1 MGIQREEG
9 EKTAVQS
16 NGGTVTMSGMEQMEL
31 MKSVVYEM
39 LRIDPPVPLQ
49 YGKAKKDLVIQSHD
63 AGSQKFSTP
72 PKKGEGDLP
81 MPMSMEE
88 SIEAIQN
95 LGTYPHIEQW
105 WDRLRQWFSSIML
118 NPLLNKIETS
128 HTQVMQS
135 AVRLGITITVNQVGS
150 GSPSTAVSTIVSPI
164 DGSKEWQPAF
174 KLDEDGMLHQLH
186 ATLVQA
192 IDASMSKFP
201 FGNLQQPPQQNFSIP
216 VMQECVDAI
225 TEHQRLH
232 ALMKGEWVK
241 GLHKEM
247 NDEEG
252 SGSISSIDQNSIYQN
267 VRK

>member
-9 EKTAVQS
+9 EKTVVQS

-31 MKSVVYEM
+31 MKSIVYQM
-39 LRIDPPVPLQ
+39 LQIDPPVPLQ
-49 YGKAKKDLVIQSHD
+49 YEKAKKDLVIQSHD
-63 AGSQKFSTP
+63 ASSQKFCTP

-81 MPMSMEE
+81 VPMSLEE
-88 SIEAIQN
+88 SLEAIQN

-105 WDRLRQWFSSIML
+105 RDRLRQWFSSILL

-135 AVRLGITITVNQVGS
+135 RRTWYYNYRQSSRKWVTKCRVSIT
-150 GSPSTAVSTIVSPI
+150 VSPI
-164 DGSKEWQPAF
+164 DGSKEWQPTF
-174 KLDEDGMLHQLH
+174 KLDEDGMLHQLR

-201 FGNLQQPPQQNFSIP
+201 FGNLQQPSQQNFSIP
-216 VMQECVDAI
+216 VMEECVDAI
-225 TEHQRLH
+225 TKHQRLH

>member
-1 MGIQREEG
+1 MGFQREEG
-9 EKTAVQS
+9 EKTVVQS

-49 YGKAKKDLVIQSHD
+49 YGKAKKDL
-63 AGSQKFSTP
+63 KFSTP
-72 PKKGEGDLP
+72 PKKREGDLP
-81 MPMSMEE
+81 VPMSMEE

-105 WDRLRQWFSSIML
+105 WDRLRQWFSSILL

-135 AVRLGITITVNQVGS
+135 L
-150 GSPSTAVSTIVSPI
+150 GSPSIAISTTVSPI

-174 KLDEDGMLHQLH
+174 KLDEDGMLHQLR

-252 SGSISSIDQNSIYQN
+252 SGSISSIDHNSIYQN

>member
-1 MGIQREEG
+1 MWIQREEG
-9 EKTAVQS
+9 EKTVVQS

-39 LRIDPPVPLQ
+39 LQIDPPVPLQ
-49 YGKAKKDLVIQSHD
+49 YEKAKKDLVIQSHD

-81 MPMSMEE
+81 VLMSLEE

-105 WDRLRQWFSSIML
+105 WDRLRQWFSSILL

-135 AVRLGITITVNQVGS
+135 AVRL
-150 GSPSTAVSTIVSPI
+150 
-164 DGSKEWQPAF
+164 EWQPAF
-174 KLDEDGMLHQLH
+174 KLDEDGMLHQLR

-216 VMQECVDAI
+216 VMQEGMDAI
-225 TEHQRLH
+225 TKHQRLH

-252 SGSISSIDQNSIYQN
+252 SGSISSIDQNSIY
-267 VRK
+267 

>member
-9 EKTAVQS
+9 EKTVVQS
-16 NGGTVTMSGMEQMEL
+16 NGGIVTMSGMEQIEL

-39 LRIDPPVPLQ
+39 LRIDPPIPLQ

-88 SIEAIQN
+88 
-95 LGTYPHIEQW
+95 
-105 WDRLRQWFSSIML
+105 QWFPSILL
-118 NPLLNKIETS
+118 NPLLKKIETS

-135 AVRLGITITVNQVGS
+135 TVRLGITITLC
-150 GSPSTAVSTIVSPI
+150 T
-164 DGSKEWQPAF
+164 
-174 KLDEDGMLHQLH
+174 
-186 ATLVQA
+186 TLVQA
-192 IDASMSKFP
+192 IEASMSKFP

-241 GLHKEM
+241 GLQKEM

-252 SGSISSIDQNSIYQN
+252 SGSISSIDQNSIY
-267 VRK
+267 

>member
-1 MGIQREEG
+1 
-9 EKTAVQS
+9 
-16 NGGTVTMSGMEQMEL
+16 MEQMEL
-31 MKSVVYEM
+31 MKSVVYGM

-49 YGKAKKDLVIQSHD
+49 YGKAKKDL
-63 AGSQKFSTP
+63 KFSTP

-81 MPMSMEE
+81 VPMSMEE

-105 WDRLRQWFSSIML
+105 WDRLRQWFSSILL

-135 AVRLGITITVNQVGS
+135 AVRLGITITINQVGS
-150 GSPSTAVSTIVSPI
+150 GSPSTAVSTTVSPI

-174 KLDEDGMLHQLH
+174 KLDEDGMLHHLR
-186 ATLVQA
+186 ATLVEA

-225 TEHQRLH
+225 TKHQRLH

-252 SGSISSIDQNSIYQN
+252 SGSISSIEQNSIYQN

>member
-9 EKTAVQS
+9 EKTVVQS

-39 LRIDPPVPLQ
+39 LQIDPPVPLR
-49 YGKAKKDLVIQSHD
+49 YGKAKKDPF
-63 AGSQKFSTP
+63 GTP

-81 MPMSMEE
+81 VPMSMEE
-88 SIEAIQN
+88 SIEAIRIWAPT
-95 LGTYPHIEQW
+95 LILSVVGPPRT
-105 WDRLRQWFSSIML
+105 M
-118 NPLLNKIETS
+118 IETS
-128 HTQVMQS
+128 HTQMMQS
-135 AVRLGITITVNQVGS
+135 AIRLGITITVNQVGS
-150 GSPSTAVSTIVSPI
+150 GSPSTAVSTTVSPI
-164 DGSKEWQPAF
+164 DGSKEWQLAF
-174 KLDEDGMLHQLH
+174 KLDEDGMLHQLR

-201 FGNLQQPPQQNFSIP
+201 FWKCARLLTKFLNPLIR
-216 VMQECVDAI
+216 ECVDAI

-241 GLHKEM
+241 GLHKKM

-252 SGSISSIDQNSIYQN
+252 SGSIYSIDQNSIYQN